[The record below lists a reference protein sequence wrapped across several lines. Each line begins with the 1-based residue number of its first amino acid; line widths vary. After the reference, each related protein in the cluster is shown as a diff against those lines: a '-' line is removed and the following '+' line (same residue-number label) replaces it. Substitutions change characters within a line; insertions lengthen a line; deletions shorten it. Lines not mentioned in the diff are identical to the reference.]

1 MDSFPPPYAGV
12 NRIRFQGF
20 FSIPNGM
27 PLAEI
32 VRRETS
38 SGAVVLST
46 GRFHPLTNFA
56 GFNRVLQ
63 NQRPLGGN
71 HEC

>member
-32 VRRETS
+32 VRSETS
-38 SGAVVLST
+38 SAGLILST
-46 GRFHPLTNFA
+46 RRFQVLTNFA
-56 GFNRVLQ
+56 KLNRFGETKDPWGEL
-63 NQRPLGGN
+63 
-71 HEC
+71 